1 MNTKK
6 VFITVIES
14 LAFAAVAVSFM
25 ATSYFVVEPQVGL
38 GQATT
43 SGPFTI
49 RTTIVEEIS
58 FLVGAANVTATG
70 SINGMTGGTANGST
84 TVVVRTNDSQGY
96 NMTIAFFNNGTSEAM
111 RGDNTLSTAI
121 RDYPSSAGQP
131 TYTFSTAST
140 SSVFA
145 YTVSAVDSLDVE
157 QSFLHNGTNA
167 CNQAA
172 GTANATSTFCWMEPT
187 VSAFEFIRRGTSA
200 TGGSTSTIH
209 FRIHVPN
216 NPAPGVVSDT
226 YTATAT
232 LTATNN

>member
-1 MNTKK
+1 MNTQK
-6 VFITVIES
+6 ITVAALES
-14 LAFAAVAVSFM
+14 LAFAVVAVSLM

-58 FLVGAANVTATG
+58 FLVGAVNVVATG
-70 SINGMTGGTANGST
+70 SINGITGGTANGST

-111 RGDNTLSTAI
+111 RGDNSLSTSI
-121 RDYPSSAGQP
+121 RDYPSTSTQP

-140 SSVFA
+140 SAVFG
-145 YTVSAVDSLDVE
+145 YTVSATDSADVE
-157 QSFLHNGTNA
+157 QSFLHNGSNA
-167 CNQAA
+167 CNQVG

-187 VSAFEFIRRGTSA
+187 VSAFEFVRRITPA
-200 TGGSTSTIH
+200 GGSTSTLH

-216 NPAPGVVSDT
+216 NPNPGVQSDT